1 MPPKG
6 HKPPRRTL
14 ELPAKLREELQA
26 LGQIPKPGKGK
37 LGRKDRRKQLRND
50 SKANRAAHFAGKRKA
65 DDDGGSPAPLPTP
78 ASASSGAGKGN
89 KGGAGAKRRKVEV
102 EAEEEE
108 EVEVAPAPKQAKAK
122 TTALE
127 RMLAKQEG
135 GVVDSGRKKSKA
147 EGYEDDE
154 IAWLEAKLG
163 VRGPATKAEKGKW
176 KDEFMDDGL
185 EGQYKP
191 VSIERLV
198 MVVHPLIRVSRHCRS
213 V

>member
-1 MPPKG
+1 MPPKA

-37 LGRKDRRKQLRND
+37 LGRKDRRKQQRND

-65 DDDGGSPAPLPTP
+65 EDNDEPPAPAPK
-78 ASASSGAGKGN
+78 AAKAGAGKVRE
-89 KGGAGAKRRKVEV
+89 AKRRKVEV
-102 EAEEEE
+102 ESEEEA
-108 EVEVAPAPKQAKAK
+108 VAAPVKKAK

-135 GVVDSGRKKSKA
+135 GGVDVGRKKSKV

-185 EGQYKP
+185 EGKLHH
-191 VSIERLV
+191 VCNTDTNTL
-198 MVVHPLIRVSRHCRS
+198 MC
-213 V
+213 